1 MPRRAASPT
10 PSENE
15 VDIGKALFNDD
26 SDNEITSKKH
36 HTKKG
41 AVTNSGLDLDFN
53 DLLGNGDNTLPTFN
67 GEGDDDGDEAFI
79 ASLTRSSQRKSSN
92 VQGKSVKKGGGF
104 QAMGV

>member
-15 VDIGKALFNDD
+15 VDIAGALFNDD
-26 SDNEITSKKH
+26 SDFEDNSSKH

-53 DLLGNGDNTLPTFN
+53 DLLGNGNDGLPSFN
-67 GEGDDDGDEAFI
+67 GEGDDDEAFI

-92 VQGKSVKKGGGF
+92 IQGKSVKKGGGF
-104 QAMGV
+104 QAMGA

>member
-1 MPRRAASPT
+1 MKRRAASPT

-15 VDIGKALFNDD
+15 VDITGALFNDD
-26 SDNEITSKKH
+26 SDFENNSSKH

-53 DLLGNGDNTLPTFN
+53 DLLGNGDNALPSFN
-67 GEGDDDGDEAFI
+67 DEGDDGDEAYI
-79 ASLTRSSQRKSSN
+79 ASLTRGAQRKSSN

-104 QAMGV
+104 QAMGA